1 MANVFNWQI
10 GREMDYPYEPSR
22 PKRQFAMVMD
32 LNKCIACQTCTVACK
47 TNWTPGRGQ
56 EYMFWNNVES
66 KPYGFYPLGWDVRIL
81 EKHGVQDLSG
91 DVYKGKTLFEAAPEG
106 ERILGYL
113 PEDIDY
119 ANPNVGEDNSWGTCR
134 RATTSPSRICNG
146 CTTCRASAITAH
158 TRPVWAPARA
168 NRSISARRT
177 GSCSLISHAAAAIA
191 SA

>member
-1 MANVFNWQI
+1 MPNVFNWQI

-22 PKRQFAMVMD
+22 PKRQFAMIMD

-91 DVYKGKTLFEAAPEG
+91 DVYKGKTLFEAAPDG
-106 ERILGYL
+106 ERVLGYL
-113 PEDIDY
+113 PDDIDY
-119 ANPNVGEDNSWGTCR
+119 ANPNVGEDDSLGDDAAGRLHNHPAHAVDVLPAAHLQSLHIPCLSWLLPAPVDLQASGR
-134 RATTSPSRICNG
+134 RDC
-146 CTTCRASAITAH
+146 AS
-158 TRPVWAPARA
+158 
-168 NRSISARRT
+168 
-177 GSCSLISHAAAAIA
+177 
-191 SA
+191 

>member
-1 MANVFNWQI
+1 MPNVFNWQI

-22 PKRQFAMVMD
+22 PKRQFAMIMD

-106 ERILGYL
+106 ERVLGYL
-113 PEDIDY
+113 PDDIDY
-119 ANPNVGEDNSWGTCR
+119 ANPNVGEDD
-134 RATTSPSRICNG
+134 
-146 CTTCRASAITAH
+146 
-158 TRPVWAPARA
+158 
-168 NRSISARRT
+168 
-177 GSCSLISHAAAAIA
+177 SLGEMPQGD
-191 SA
+191 